1 MDLTLRLNRQV
12 RLRIFLGLLI
22 SLISPVLA
30 GKPETKLYC
39 QYKDAFKQNACMTEH
54 AVQGINHSLSDNLSK
69 DDLDIY
75 RALEAM
81 NLVQTLAGSGRY
93 NYLASTSQGAL
104 ALSMNEQSQMLKRGY
119 GICGNHQA
127 MFLEIMKLLKVDA
140 RPVDFY
146 YIDDQERPCSHAAAE
161 VKIANKWR
169 YVDITW
175 GSIWVKEKNN
185 LSSLLSLEE
194 VLNHEGQVMSGI
206 NSWYLHFKYTRFVYD
221 PLEYLQSKHLQILR
235 NKGGLLMVP
244 LINNQVKLDGL
255 PRYIGANS
263 LVTPPLRMKF
273 ENLPYPMEAIV
284 DIQRQGGLCKTS
296 FLKTS
301 SGVYP
306 VQIGK
311 TLIKIRP
318 ESELAITKANE
329 ICYGV
334 IRNIELIPDR
344 DTKIAEAPVE
354 YATLKFIAYL
364 NQRIYGKTMG

>member
-1 MDLTLRLNRQV
+1 MVWTLRLDRQV
-12 RLRIFLGLLI
+12 RLGIFLGLLI
-22 SLISPVLA
+22 SVVSPVLA
-30 GKPETKLYC
+30 GKLETNLYC

-54 AVQGINHSLSDNLSK
+54 AVQGINHSLGDNLSK

-104 ALSMNEQSQMLKRGY
+104 ALPMNEQSQMLKRGY

-127 MFLEIMKLLKVDA
+127 MFLEIMKLLNVEA
-140 RPVDFY
+140 RSVDFY
-146 YIDDQERPCSHAAAE
+146 YIDAQEHPCSHAAAE

-206 NSWYLHFKYTRFVYD
+206 NSWYLHFKYPRFVSD
-221 PLEYLQSKHLQILR
+221 PLEYLQSKRLQILR
-235 NKGGLLMVP
+235 NKGGLLIVP
-244 LINNQVKLDGL
+244 LVNNQVKLDGL
-255 PRYIGANS
+255 PKYIGANS
-263 LVTPPLRMKF
+263 LTAQPLRMKF
-273 ENLPYPMEAIV
+273 DNLPYPMEAIV
-284 DIQRQGGLCKTS
+284 DIQGWGELCLQS
-296 FLKTS
+296 FIKTS

-306 VQIGK
+306 VQLGK
-311 TLIKIRP
+311 TLIKIEP
-318 ESELAITKANE
+318 DSELGITKADE
-329 ICYGV
+329 VCYAV
-334 IRNIELIPDR
+334 IRDIELIPDR
-344 DTKIAEAPVE
+344 DAKIAQAPVE
-354 YATLKFIAYL
+354 YAMLKFIAYL
-364 NQRIYGKTMG
+364 NQRIYGKGMG